1 MVSTR
6 AREHCVGWFAG
17 SPYPWVA
24 MGGGGYD
31 LDVVRRVWSMEYLI
45 MLGAPV
51 PPDLHDAEPPVAEDG
66 MRSFV
71 DTAVDRSIGDA
82 LAAAFA

>member
-1 MVSTR
+1 
-6 AREHCVGWFAG
+6 
-17 SPYPWVA
+17 

-51 PPDLHDAEPPVAEDG
+51 PPDLHDADPPVAEDG
-66 MRSFV
+66 MRRFV